1 MSAKKPKLTD
11 QEVKAIVTDPLPGS
25 DKQTSTKRGFA
36 KLKAALVEK
45 QEDPTR
51 KRFTVNLD
59 TDLIEWARQAVV
71 FTPGLSLSGL
81 VERALTSELERMV
94 KSRGKAFPTTTFT
107 PKKGRPVVLK
117 GD

>member
-1 MSAKKPKLTD
+1 MTTKKSTD
-11 QEVKAIVTDPLPGS
+11 EEVKAFATGPLPES
-25 DKQTSTKRGFA
+25 NNKASTKRGST
-36 KLKAALVEK
+36 KGKASQVEIEVDTK
-45 QEDPTR
+45 

-59 TDLIEWARQAVV
+59 TKLIEWARQAVV

-81 VERALTSELERMV
+81 VEKALTSELERMV